1 MDLDGKRVVIT
12 GGATG
17 IGRATAMYCAG
28 KGARVV
34 VADVSRRDAED
45 CVAQIRSAGGEGWF
59 LHADVSSEP
68 EVESMMAE
76 AERLMGGIDALVTAA
91 GIARDTLVPVD
102 ELPTEGWDITI
113 EVNLRGTF
121 LSAKHAVPALRRA
134 GGGVIVLIASGAGV
148 SEASSMVAYG
158 ASKGGVNG
166 LGMTLEAALAPDAI
180 RVNVLC
186 PGNIATPL
194 KLRIVEEQAGARGDE
209 YLPEEQIARLGDPE
223 GMARVLGFLVSD
235 AADYVRGAVFTR

>member
-76 AERLMGGIDALVTAA
+76 AERLMGGIDALVTA
-91 GIARDTLVPVD
+91 GVRRCAR
-102 ELPTEGWDITI
+102 
-113 EVNLRGTF
+113 
-121 LSAKHAVPALRRA
+121 
-134 GGGVIVLIASGAGV
+134 
-148 SEASSMVAYG
+148 
-158 ASKGGVNG
+158 
-166 LGMTLEAALAPDAI
+166 
-180 RVNVLC
+180 C
-186 PGNIATPL
+186 
-194 KLRIVEEQAGARGDE
+194 
-209 YLPEEQIARLGDPE
+209 
-223 GMARVLGFLVSD
+223 
-235 AADYVRGAVFTR
+235 